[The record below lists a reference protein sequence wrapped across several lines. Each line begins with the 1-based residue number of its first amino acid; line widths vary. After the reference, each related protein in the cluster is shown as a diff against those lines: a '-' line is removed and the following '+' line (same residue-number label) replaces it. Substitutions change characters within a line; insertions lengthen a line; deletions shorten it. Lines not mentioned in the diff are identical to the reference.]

1 MSRVEIGVE
10 TRLVRLPV
18 DNGIGLS
25 VPGVRVLS
33 IDRDPTEWLD
43 MTDDILAKV
52 RKILAKA
59 EDPAATPDE
68 AETYTAKAA
77 ELIATYGIDR
87 ALLALD
93 DPASDTVGDRIV
105 VLDPPYA
112 LDKADLLSG
121 VAIRLRCRSVQR
133 VSYASNVKQISLH
146 LFGYES
152 DLLRSEM
159 LYTSLLLQAT
169 STLARTPV
177 PSAESPA
184 AFRRSWLA
192 GFTSAITRRLRD
204 AETRAEQ
211 RAEQR
216 PGQRFGQRSGQA
228 NTSSEPARLSVAVVL
243 ADRTVDVARAVETEY
258 PRLSRAKGRQLS
270 GSGGM
275 SGWNAGQRADLGG
288 GSRLAGQPR
297 GRIAG

>member
-1 MSRVEIGVE
+1 
-10 TRLVRLPV
+10 
-18 DNGIGLS
+18 
-25 VPGVRVLS
+25 
-33 IDRDPTEWLD
+33 

-59 EDPAATPDE
+59 EDPAATSEE

-87 ALLALD
+87 ALLALA
-93 DPASDTVGDRIV
+93 DPTSDIVGDRIV

-133 VSYASNVKQISLH
+133 VRYAENVKEISLH

-177 PSAESPA
+177 PSWESAA

-204 AETRAEQ
+204 AEARAEQ
-211 RAEQR
+211 RAESQAEHR
-216 PGQRFGQRSGQA
+216 AEQA
-228 NTSSEPARLSVAVVL
+228 NGASKTWQPSVSLVL
-243 ADRTVDVARAVETEY
+243 ADRSAEVANVVETQY

-275 SGWNAGQRADLGG
+275 AGWNAGQRADLGG
-288 GSRLAGQPR
+288 GSKLAGQPR

>member
-1 MSRVEIGVE
+1 
-10 TRLVRLPV
+10 
-18 DNGIGLS
+18 
-25 VPGVRVLS
+25 
-33 IDRDPTEWLD
+33 

-59 EDPAATPDE
+59 EDPAATSEE

-87 ALLALD
+87 ALLALA
-93 DPASDTVGDRIV
+93 DPTSDIVGDRIV

-133 VSYASNVKQISLH
+133 VRYAENVKEISLH

-177 PSAESPA
+177 PSWESAA

-204 AETRAEQ
+204 AEARAEQ
-211 RAEQR
+211 RAESQAEQR
-216 PGQRFGQRSGQA
+216 AEQA
-228 NTSSEPARLSVAVVL
+228 NGPSKTWQPSVSLVL
-243 ADRTVDVARAVETEY
+243 ADRSAEVANVVETQY

-275 SGWNAGQRADLGG
+275 AGWNAGQRADLGG
-288 GSRLAGQPR
+288 GSKLAGQPR

>member
-1 MSRVEIGVE
+1 
-10 TRLVRLPV
+10 
-18 DNGIGLS
+18 
-25 VPGVRVLS
+25 
-33 IDRDPTEWLD
+33 

-59 EDPAATPDE
+59 EDPAATPGE

-211 RAEQR
+211 CAEHRPEQR
-216 PGQRFGQRSGQA
+216 PGHA
-228 NTSSEPARLSVAVVL
+228 NTSPEPARISVAVVL
-243 ADRTVDVARAVETEY
+243 ADRTVEVARAVETQY

>member
-1 MSRVEIGVE
+1 
-10 TRLVRLPV
+10 
-18 DNGIGLS
+18 
-25 VPGVRVLS
+25 
-33 IDRDPTEWLD
+33 

-59 EDPAATPDE
+59 EDPAATPEE

-87 ALLALD
+87 ALLALA
-93 DPASDTVGDRIV
+93 DPTSDIVGDRIV

-133 VSYASNVKQISLH
+133 VRYVENAKQISLH

-152 DLLRSEM
+152 DLLRSEI

-177 PSAESPA
+177 PSWESAA

-204 AETRAEQ
+204 AEARAEQ
-211 RAEQR
+211 RAESQAEH
-216 PGQRFGQRSGQA
+216 GAEHWAEQA
-228 NTSSEPARLSVAVVL
+228 NGLSKTWQPSVSLVL
-243 ADRTVDVARAVETEY
+243 ADRSLEVANAVDTEY
-258 PRLSRAKGRQLS
+258 PRLSKAKGRQLS

-275 SGWNAGQRADLGG
+275 AGWNAGQRADLGG
-288 GSRLAGQPR
+288 GSKLAGQPR

>member
-1 MSRVEIGVE
+1 
-10 TRLVRLPV
+10 
-18 DNGIGLS
+18 
-25 VPGVRVLS
+25 
-33 IDRDPTEWLD
+33 

-59 EDPAATPDE
+59 EDPAATPEE

-87 ALLALD
+87 ALLALA
-93 DPASDTVGDRIV
+93 DPTSDVVGDRIV

-121 VAIRLRCRSVQR
+121 VAIRLRCRPVQR
-133 VSYASNVKQISLH
+133 VRYAENVKQISLH

-152 DLLRSEM
+152 DLLRSEI

-177 PSAESPA
+177 PSWESAA

-192 GFTSAITRRLRD
+192 GFTSAITARLRD
-204 AETRAEQ
+204 AEARAEQ
-211 RAEQR
+211 RADQR
-216 PGQRFGQRSGQA
+216 TQQTRRQA
-228 NTSSEPARLSVAVVL
+228 EPAGGSANLARTSVSLVL
-243 ADRTVDVARAVETEY
+243 ADRSAVVANAVESEY

-275 SGWNAGQRADLGG
+275 AGWNAGQRADLGG
-288 GSRLAGQPR
+288 GSKLAGQPR